1 MLKYLSPADN
11 RNTIKIFDFAEIL
24 PGIISKNVF
33 QAVRSMTQYVTQTVQ
48 ENTTTFMK
56 NAHAD
61 QNVHAAAPAQ
71 SIIVRKQILF

>member
-1 MLKYLSPADN
+1 MKYLSPADS
-11 RNTIKIFDFAEIL
+11 RNTIKIFDFAETL
-24 PGIISKNVF
+24 PGIILRNVL

-48 ENTTTFMK
+48 ENTTNYMK

>member
-1 MLKYLSPADN
+1 MKYLSPADS
-11 RNTIKIFDFAEIL
+11 RNTIKIFDFAETL
-24 PGIISKNVF
+24 PGIILRNVL

-71 SIIVRKQILF
+71 SIIVGKQILF